1 MLPPAQ
7 PRNPQI
13 KEKQMYNR
21 LRTIWWALACAI
33 LSLNFLSA
41 PSHAANSPAPIQAA
55 AGDSLAQ
62 VTAATAD
69 SAETEP
75 LDCINPL
82 KAAHIAATV
91 GSVLPIPGFRD
102 AADLAAYGLNLEL
115 KNCPPALTAPRDI
128 VITPPTGCSVD
139 LRLPIAVN
147 WNELHLL
154 DDQIFV
160 EILADPDLE
169 LSSDVQSELL
179 KLIESEY
186 GRFENEVY
194 GSYINIYGI
203 HLPLN
208 LSEFAANDWGDVGT
222 PAIYHYNSD
231 VLTVL
236 TFPGQRLD
244 RERVRVPAGVHA
256 LRWRSDTL
264 FSIFDYVY
272 FPNLGGA
279 AAAGKK
285 IGKEGFTKAIKE
297 TIKKAIKE
305 AAEQGAKEFAKKTAK
320 EIAKNIAK
328 LAATKLAATSLRI
341 RQPYFVG
348 GEPHGATTF
357 ASQRLL
363 IIDRNPPT
371 ISGVQP
377 VTVEA
382 LEPGGVTASRH
393 LANLQNAFT
402 LSDDCDP
409 DPKLTYHTPRF
420 WPLGATNV
428 ITWTLSDNGARDASG
443 GVNQTVAL
451 QTISVVDTKPPILV
465 APPHVILEATGTVT
479 VPLGRPQVFDV
490 ADLRPTISNNAP
502 TQFGPGLFRVQWTAT
517 DGSGNVSAQ
526 TRNSEQIVNI
536 KPPGTN
542 TLPTAFDQT
551 GPNALAALSFEPI
564 TITVRGQ
571 DGDNPPDP
579 LWFSIEKQPENGF
592 FIAPLYP
599 YFIDDYRMTA
609 RYSPQIAATEG
620 EDFAWELAADPTKLR
635 QYIIQ
640 LCQQDIN
647 RTDLPKDFVSWNGG
661 DQQYMAVDDDGYTYL
676 YDWAYRRCTHGGSTI
691 APNGSPRISVWD
703 SSGLYVGEQVRSEGG
718 RPLKDVK
725 FNVAR
730 DTIISVE
737 SDGSTTGNSLVNI
750 STIQVDNA
758 DEPIVSEHSY
768 GLWNKINPIV
778 VNDAG
783 ATRTPEYKNAGAAVW
798 DNNLG
803 VLYVVGDRNQNLK
816 GMAAFKTAPCNSD
829 PAGDPEACLD
839 LLGVQVYSHSIVQ
852 ATKWDDFPGVGVD
865 AMRLRRIRDIT
876 LDSAGNI
883 YILAEPENTSGFHR
897 IYKFGAAT
905 RNQDGSITLGE
916 LIGWMGKC
924 DSGPDCNYID
934 QSSIGFSCTDET
946 CAVEST
952 LYGDRP
958 GQFDNAAAIAV
969 DPNDVLYVADSGNSR
984 VQRFSPE
991 GLFAG
996 EARST
1001 GDGDSFVLGDFGRPN
1016 NIAVN
1021 KGSFYIID
1029 RDDEIVH
1036 VFDAAVIHGIDETS
1050 AWVEYQSK
1058 NNFVGTDS
1066 FTFAATDGFRNAEG
1080 ETLKSAPATVEINVT
1095 RNFRPPQAT
1104 AGLFITTTEDTPV
1117 TLRLEGYDIDGDLDT
1132 LTYQV
1137 VSQPTRGSLSGTP
1150 PTLTYTPNPDYA
1162 DEDSFTFT
1170 VSDGRFTSAPEL
1182 FTIRVE
1188 PVNDAPVLLPQ
1199 SATLRGGSG
1208 FPVTL
1213 VAAVVDPDPGD
1224 THTVRIDWGDGTVQ
1238 SDETLQGPGLLPSL
1252 DVTRTLLAYHHYA
1265 NDGQYTLNV
1274 RVTDA
1279 EGATDEAAIPVTV
1292 GPMADL
1298 ALDVTPP
1305 ARTLA
1310 VNQDALTYQ
1319 ILVTNR
1325 PPNGGGMTATN
1336 IAITE
1341 TLGAGVSY
1349 QSATGAGAACTAAG
1363 QSLSCGVGSL
1373 APGAGVTIDVTVQRS
1388 GGLSVGAAIPVSA
1401 GVTAA
1406 QDDPILDNNRWQ
1418 GEITLVAAADFLV
1431 NSFQDGADANPGD
1444 GLCATA
1450 DGLCTLRAAVQEA
1463 NALAGPQRIALGAG
1477 VYLLNVS
1484 NALFNPTVMPSP
1496 EDNAITGDLDISG
1509 DLIIMGLDPDRTVI
1523 HANSGDRV
1531 FDVHEGATVVIE
1543 KLTITGGEPLAQGNG
1558 GGLRNNGGNV
1568 TLRQVSV
1575 TGNRAGSGG
1584 GIGNHAGVLTVIDSS
1599 LTANTTVEGGGGGGI
1614 HNEAALALQ
1623 NVTLSSNGAGSGGA
1637 ILAQGGNATLTH
1649 VTIYGNSAT
1658 GAGGGI
1664 NGNSE
1669 AIRLNNTILAG
1680 NSAPIGPDCGASI
1693 RSNGHNL
1700 IGELRDCSILGDTAT
1715 NIVGESPQLRAAE
1728 PNERATVSHDL
1739 LTLSR
1744 AIDAGSCELATDQR
1758 GVERP
1763 QGNGCDI
1770 GAIEYGGVVLA
1781 NTLYLP
1787 VVHN

>member
-1 MLPPAQ
+1 
-7 PRNPQI
+7 
-13 KEKQMYNR
+13 MYKR
-21 LRTIWWALACAI
+21 LRTVWWALACA
-33 LSLNFLSA
+33 LLLFSLGF
-41 PSHAANSPAPIQAA
+41 NSMQAA
-55 AGDSLAQ
+55 SSLAS
-62 VTAATAD
+62 TRAAAT
-69 SAETEP
+69 ETEP

-91 GSVLPIPGFRD
+91 GSVLPIPGFKD
-102 AADLAAYGLNLEL
+102 AADLAAYGINLEL

-128 VITPPTGCSVD
+128 VIIPPTGCSVD

-154 DDQIFV
+154 DDQIFAEV
-160 EILADPDLE
+160 LADPE
-169 LSSDVQSELL
+169 LGLSPAVQAELL

-208 LSEFAANDWGDVGT
+208 LSEFAANDWGDVGA
-222 PAIYHYNSD
+222 PRLYHYNSD
-231 VLTVL
+231 VLTIL
-236 TFPGQRLD
+236 NHPGQRLD
-244 RERVRVPAGVHA
+244 RETVRVPVGVHS
-256 LRWRSDTL
+256 LNWRSDTL
-264 FSIFDYVY
+264 FSPFDYLY
-272 FPNLGGA
+272 IPNFGGA

-285 IGKEGFTKAIKE
+285 IAKEGAVNALKE
-297 TIKKAIKE
+297 AIKKAIKE
-305 AAEQGAKEFAKKTAK
+305 AAEQGAKEFAKETAK
-320 EIAKNIAK
+320 KIAKNVAK
-328 LAATKLAATSLRI
+328 LAATKVATTLLRI
-341 RQPYFVG
+341 REPYFVG

-357 ASQRLL
+357 ATQRLL

-393 LANLQNAFT
+393 LANLQSAFT

-409 DPKLTYHTPRF
+409 DPRLTYRTPRF

-428 ITWTLSDNGARDASG
+428 VTWTLSDNGARDATG

-451 QTISVVDTKPPILV
+451 QNIDVVDTLPPILV
-465 APPHVILEATGTVT
+465 APPHVILEATGTVS

-502 TQFGPGLFRVQWTAT
+502 AQFSPGLFRVQWTAT

-526 TRNSEQIVNI
+526 TRNTEQIVNI

-551 GPNALAALSFEPI
+551 GPNARSAVSFEPI

-579 LWFSIEKQPENGF
+579 LWFSIEQQPENGF

-599 YFIDDYRMTA
+599 YFIDDYRIAA
-609 RYSPQIAATEG
+609 RYSPQIAAKEG
-620 EDFAWELAADPTKLR
+620 EEFAWQVAQDPEAMR

-640 LCQQDIN
+640 LCEEDIH
-647 RTDLPKDFVSWNGG
+647 RTDLPKDFVTWNGG

-703 SSGLYVGEQVRSEGG
+703 PNGLYVGEQVRGEGG
-718 RPLKDVK
+718 YPLRDVK

-730 DTIISVE
+730 GTIISVE
-737 SDGSTTGNSLVNI
+737 SDSSSTGSSLVNI
-750 STIQVDNA
+750 SAIQPKNSA
-758 DEPIVSEHSY
+758 QPIVDVQTY
-768 GLWNKINPIV
+768 TLWNEINRIV
-778 VNDAG
+778 VNA
-783 ATRTPEYKNAGAAVW
+783 ANTTRRPEFKNAGAAAW
-798 DNNLG
+798 DDDTG
-803 VLYVVGDRNQNLK
+803 VLYVIGDPNQNLT
-816 GMAAFKTAPCNSD
+816 GMAAFTPAPCDYDPTGD
-829 PAGDPEACLD
+829 PAACLE
-839 LLGVQVYSHSIVQ
+839 LLDVQVYSLSIIQ
-852 ATKWDDFPGVGVD
+852 STKWDDFPGVGVD
-865 AMRLRRIRDIT
+865 AMRLRRIRDIA
-876 LDSAGNI
+876 LDNTGNV
-883 YILAEPENTSGFHR
+883 YILAETENGNGFHR

-905 RNQDGSITLGE
+905 RHLDGSITLGN

-934 QSSIGFSCTDET
+934 QHSIGFSCTDQT

-952 LYGDRP
+952 WHGDGP

-1001 GDGDSFVLGDFGRPN
+1001 GDGDSFVLGDFGRPS

-1029 RDDEIVH
+1029 RDEEIVH

-1058 NNFVGTDS
+1058 NNFVGMDS
-1066 FTFAATDGFRNAEG
+1066 FAFAATDGFRNAEG

-1104 AGLFITTTEDTPV
+1104 AGLFVTTTKDTPV
-1117 TLRLEGYDIDGDLDT
+1117 TLLLEGYDIDGALDT

-1137 VSQPTRGSLSGTP
+1137 ASQPTRGRLSGAP
-1150 PTLTYTPNPDYA
+1150 PTLTYTPDPDYA

-1170 VSDGRFTSAPEL
+1170 VSDGRFTSTPEL
-1182 FTIRVE
+1182 FTILVE
-1188 PVNDAPVLLPQ
+1188 PANDAPVLIPQ
-1199 SATLRGGSG
+1199 SATLRGGG
-1208 FPVTL
+1208 NFPVTL
-1213 VAAVVDPDPGD
+1213 VAAVVDPDAGD
-1224 THTVRIDWGDGTVQ
+1224 THTVTLDWGDGTVQ
-1238 SDETLQGPGLLPSL
+1238 TDDTLQGPGLSPSL
-1252 DVTRTLLAYHHYA
+1252 DVTRTLLAYHPYA
-1265 NDGQYTLNV
+1265 NDGQYTLTV
-1274 RVTDA
+1274 LVTDA
-1279 EGATDEAAIPVTV
+1279 AGATDEAAIPVTM

-1298 ALDVTPP
+1298 VLDVTPP
-1305 ARTLA
+1305 ARVLAVDQNTLA
-1310 VNQDALTYQ
+1310 YQ
-1319 ILVTNR
+1319 LVVTNR
-1325 PPNGGGMTATN
+1325 PPNGGGMAATDVV
-1336 IAITE
+1336 ITE
-1341 TLGAGVSY
+1341 TLGVGAIY
-1349 QSATGAGAACTAAG
+1349 QSATGAGSACTAAG
-1363 QSLSCGVGSL
+1363 QNLTCSVGSL
-1373 APGAGVTIDVTVQRS
+1373 AAGASVTIDVTVQR
-1388 GGLSVGAAIPVSA
+1388 GNGLGVGAAVPFSA
-1401 GVTAA
+1401 GVTAN
-1406 QDDPILDNNRWQ
+1406 QDDPIPDNNSWQ

-1431 NSFQDGADANPGD
+1431 NSFQDATDADPGD

-1450 DGLCTLRAAVQEA
+1450 EGLCTLRAAVQEA
-1463 NALAGPQRIALGAG
+1463 NALPGPQRIALGAG
-1477 VYLLNVS
+1477 VYLLSVS
-1484 NALFNPTVMPSP
+1484 NDPFAPAVQPTP
-1496 EDNAITGDLDISG
+1496 EDDAVTGDLDIKA
-1509 DLIIMGLDPDRTVI
+1509 DLTLVGLDADRTVI
-1523 HANSGDRV
+1523 HANQGDRV
-1531 FDVHEGATVVIE
+1531 FEVHGAVTVVLE
-1543 KLTITGGEPLAQGNG
+1543 KLTLTGGAPIDEGDG

-1584 GIGNHAGVLTVIDSS
+1584 GIANRSGALTVIDSS
-1599 LTANTTVEGGGGGGI
+1599 LTANTTLEGGGGGGI
-1614 HNEAALALQ
+1614 HNEALLTLQ
-1623 NVTLSSNGAGSGGA
+1623 NVTLSGNGGGNGGA
-1637 ILAQGGNATLTH
+1637 ILAQGGDATLTN

-1658 GAGGGI
+1658 SAGGGI

-1669 AIRLNNTILAG
+1669 AIQLSNTILAG
-1680 NSAPIGPDCGASI
+1680 NSASIGPDCGASI

-1700 IGELRDCSILGDTAT
+1700 IGELRDCSILGETGS
-1715 NIVGESPQLRAAE
+1715 NIVGQSPGVDLLA
-1728 PNERATVSHDL
+1728 PNERTTFSHGVL
-1739 LTLSR
+1739 PTSR
-1744 AIDAGSCELATDQR
+1744 AIDAGSCELANDQR

-1770 GAIEYGGVVLA
+1770 GAMEYGGVVLA

-1787 VVHN
+1787 VVHK